1 MKRIFVSVLLILFIS
16 ISTVVSQDSKA
27 AVQTAKTLLDQIVE
41 RKNQQPGWDEP
52 ATAIE
57 SGRQGLRNV
66 PDFVALEQL
75 LNGSWPQIVGNVN
88 TVATSEVSKAIL
100 FVACQS
106 LRPDDYL
113 QFLNQAVGLAEQQ
126 TINKRLLKWGL
137 FAADKNVRGVLDYNY
152 DKPVARDILQRVKV
166 LYADD
171 RDMVNYCNA
180 TLSGE
185 TKRKVEKYFNDN
197 PSEPRPPVTTAAV
210 NPTPAVPATATPAK
224 ATPTPT
230 TPVPTSTPIASTAP
244 ATPVA
249 QTPAV
254 PVEERAP
261 VWPWLVGIL
270 ALIVIVAVAL
280 KRRA

>member
-1 MKRIFVSVLLILFIS
+1 MKRIFVIVLLVLFS
-16 ISTVVSQDSKA
+16 NVSTLVSQDANA
-27 AVQTAKTLLDQIVE
+27 AIQTAKTLLDQIVA
-41 RKNQQPGWDEP
+41 KKTQQPGWDEP

-57 SGRQGLRNV
+57 AGRQGLRNV

-88 TVATSEVSKAIL
+88 TVTTSEVSKAIL

-113 QFLNQAVGLAEQQ
+113 QFLNQAVGLTEQH
-126 TINKRLLKWGL
+126 TIDKRLLKWGL

-152 DKPVARDILQRVKV
+152 DKPVARAILQRVKV

-185 TKRKVEKYFNDN
+185 TKRKVEQYFKDN
-197 PSEPRPPVTTAAV
+197 PSEPRSPVITAAM
-210 NPTPAVPATATPAK
+210 NPTPAVPTAATPA
-224 ATPTPT
+224 ATTPT
-230 TPVPTSTPIASTAP
+230 TPVPPSAPNASPAPTA
-244 ATPVA
+244 PVA
-249 QTPAV
+249 QTPVAM
-254 PVEERAP
+254 VERKSP
-261 VWPWLVGIL
+261 IWPWLVVGIF
-270 ALIVIVAVAL
+270 ALIAIITVAL
-280 KRRA
+280 KRRT